1 MRNWLMILLVVLVAL
16 VGYRLGAHPV
26 RAESSTP
33 AFSYGQ
39 TVLLFW
45 ENGRQQQRC
54 AVHRQAGDFVKCG
67 DEPSADG
74 GRSGTVWYN
83 LRFIERV
90 EEVPRGR

>member
-1 MRNWLMILLVVLVAL
+1 MRNWLLILFVVLVAL

-26 RAESSTP
+26 RAESNTP

-39 TVLLFW
+39 TVLLFS
-45 ENGRQQQRC
+45 ENGRQQQQC

-67 DEPSADG
+67 DQLSADG
-74 GRSGTVWYN
+74 GRSATVWYN

-90 EEVPRGR
+90 EELPSAR